1 MRQMRQATAW
11 PKARNARS
19 WYGTLMGHMRH
30 STGRADRQDKRAF
43 EQFGL
48 SEGVRRLKA
57 NCIEGFGRY
66 AQEGHIGEDRNN
78 RQGNLLRDQPQ
89 RAHKGLKGLMK
100 RSGCKGLT
108 KGSKG
113 SSPGTRV

>member
-1 MRQMRQATAW
+1 MW
-11 PKARNARS
+11 I
-19 WYGTLMGHMRH
+19 
-30 STGRADRQDKRAF
+30 
-43 EQFGL
+43 

-78 RQGNLLRDQPQ
+78 RQGNLLRAQPQ
-89 RAHKGLKGLMK
+89 RAHKGLMK

-113 SSPGTRV
+113 SSPGTRAMAHIRFIWLIGIRDSVPPAPVPIIIDSPRS